1 MNTLHRN
8 LFLALVVVTLGAC
21 SGDRDT
27 RRDRDRG
34 GESTPS
40 QQETGGSASTGAA
53 TWGGTGEASSLPES
67 GAAGSGAAAAQEAS
81 RIVYFEYDSSAV
93 GNQYSEL
100 IAAEARRLTGN
111 RTLSVRLEGHTD
123 ERGSREYNIALGERR
138 AQAVRRALLLLGVS
152 ESQVQTVSLG
162 EERLAAEGGT
172 EDAHSRNRRVEIT
185 DRP

>member
-1 MNTLHRN
+1 MWAIAEDRRQMIERVIR
-8 LFLALVVVTLGAC
+8 AEQDAELG
-21 SGDRDT
+21 
-27 RRDRDRG
+27 
-34 GESTPS
+34 
-40 QQETGGSASTGAA
+40 QA
-53 TWGGTGEASSLPES
+53 TE
-67 GAAGSGAAAAQEAS
+67 
-81 RIVYFEYDSSAV
+81 IVRKRA
-93 GNQYSEL
+93 EL

>member
-1 MNTLHRN
+1 MIERVIR
-8 LFLALVVVTLGAC
+8 AEQDAELG
-21 SGDRDT
+21 
-27 RRDRDRG
+27 
-34 GESTPS
+34 
-40 QQETGGSASTGAA
+40 QA
-53 TWGGTGEASSLPES
+53 TE
-67 GAAGSGAAAAQEAS
+67 
-81 RIVYFEYDSSAV
+81 IVRKRA
-93 GNQYSEL
+93 EL

>member
-1 MNTLHRN
+1 MNTLHRS
-8 LFLALVVVTLGAC
+8 LFVGCLLVALSAC
-21 SGDRDT
+21 SGDRDS
-27 RRDRDRG
+27 RRDRDG
-34 GESTPS
+34 TGESTPA
-40 QQETGGSASTGAA
+40 QEQAGASTGAA
-53 TWGGTGEASSLPES
+53 TWGGAGEASSLPES
-67 GAAGSGAAAAQEAS
+67 GVAGSGAGSAGGDS
-81 RIVYFEYDSSAV
+81 RIVYFEFDSSAV
-93 GNQYSEL
+93 GSQYSEL
-100 IAAEARRLTGN
+100 IAAEARRLTAN
-111 RTLSVRLEGHTD
+111 RDLAVRLEGHTD